1 MAIGARLDAHACGA
15 VVARAEL
22 PGAAGESTP
31 RQELELRLT
40 RPDGTVQTARVE
52 SRIDTENE
60 IEYFRCGGILQYVLN
75 NLVAE
80 ETRST

>member
-1 MAIGARLDAHACGA
+1 MKSSTSRCPAPRSKSLLVRILNFA
-15 VVARAEL
+15 L
-22 PGAAGESTP
+22 PGRMGP
-31 RQELELRLT
+31 
-40 RPDGTVQTARVE
+40 GQTARVE

-80 ETRST
+80 ETGRRKRV